1 MLENKKGY
9 SAQQGISFTKG
20 GGVGE
25 GQLYSWYHAHTHNIP
40 TFVFLP

>member
-1 MLENKKGY
+1 MAIVPSRESVLP
-9 SAQQGISFTKG
+9 KG

>member
-1 MLENKKGY
+1 MAIVPSRESVLPRGW
-9 SAQQGISFTKG
+9 GRG